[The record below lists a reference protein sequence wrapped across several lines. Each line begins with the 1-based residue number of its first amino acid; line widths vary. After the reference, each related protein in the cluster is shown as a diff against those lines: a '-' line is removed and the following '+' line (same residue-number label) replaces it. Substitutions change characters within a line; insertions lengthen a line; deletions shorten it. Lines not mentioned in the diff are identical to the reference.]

1 MIEKVSTWF
10 LDSPM
15 NSSQICMETCM
26 DELMFQMS
34 SLYLQKVPKCFTKNT
49 FFHFRTRRELL
60 YFFAWVAFCVIFVS
74 FSWVYRRNGNKSYF
88 SRQYTCTTKTVVHQL
103 ISSLSRSISGSNW
116 VRGAV
121 LCECLVRG
129 IWDCLV
135 MKPVAFYLL
144 FGACQQYK
152 CVCVSQKLV
161 SNSFG
166 YIIVIMLLFRHFS
179 SFTFVLLL
187 RLGQ

>member
-1 MIEKVSTWF
+1 M
-10 LDSPM
+10 
-15 NSSQICMETCM
+15 
-26 DELMFQMS
+26 
-34 SLYLQKVPKCFTKNT
+34 
-49 FFHFRTRRELL
+49 
-60 YFFAWVAFCVIFVS
+60 
-74 FSWVYRRNGNKSYF
+74 VYRRNGNKSYF
-88 SRQYTCTTKTVVHQL
+88 SRQFTCTTETVVHQL
-103 ISSLSRSISGSNW
+103 ISSMSRSISGSNW

-121 LCECLVRG
+121 LCECFCERDLG
-129 IWDCLV
+129 LFIV

-152 CVCVSQKLV
+152 CVCVCVIQSAQKLV